1 MLTRFKCRDFI
12 ITTKRWWIVITHTMG
27 WLKFWALV
35 LLCLAFLASVTECKK
50 TKKKKSAS
58 GKKKKV
64 DMNGS
69 VDSGTLKCLVCRSVV
84 EEFESAIYM
93 VDPNK
98 IVDGGYHFR
107 EVCILFHI
115 IN

>member
-1 MLTRFKCRDFI
+1 MGIHVNPFQMSIFHHHYQKVD
-12 ITTKRWWIVITHTMG
+12 TMV
-27 WLKFWALV
+27 WLKFWVLA

-50 TKKKKSAS
+50 TKKKKSAP

-69 VDSGTLKCLVCRSVV
+69 VDSSTLKCLVCRSVA

-93 VDPNK
+93 VDPKK

-107 EVCILFHI
+107 EGPSGAQ
-115 IN
+115 

>member
-1 MLTRFKCRDFI
+1 
-12 ITTKRWWIVITHTMG
+12 MG
-27 WLKFWALV
+27 WLKFWGFA

-50 TKKKKSAS
+50 TKKKKSS
-58 GKKKKV
+58 VKKKKV

-69 VDSGTLKCLVCRSVV
+69 VDSSTLKCLVCRSVV

-93 VDPNK
+93 VDPKK

-107 EVCILFHI
+107 EVLIDSFYGDGVC
-115 IN
+115 